1 MWIPQGLATFE
12 TKKKPKLAI
21 ATDAAAASAAIAD
34 EVVVEESGIGSD
46 RDSDSNSSSSSSSSS
61 SDSGKKKKN
70 KKSKKSKKDGKK
82 KKKSK
87 KDGKKHK
94 KSKKNKKSKTV
105 IETPAQKRVRERV
118 VAAAQREV
126 DKVLLSQAK
135 NGDLVLNK
143 LQPIVS
149 DIEVAMNK
157 PGWADVP
164 DLVKSTVERHHAKF
178 TNMMSLA
185 SSALVATEVIH
196 GIPHLKDTHKHTSGP
211 SLLSGFNRLYF
222 RVGTHAF
229 MKR

>member
-1 MWIPQGLATFE
+1 MDPEGLATFE
-12 TKKKPKLAI
+12 TKKKPRLAI

-34 EVVVEESGIGSD
+34 EVEKEESNGS
-46 RDSDSNSSSSSSSSS
+46 DSDSDSSSSSSSSSS
-61 SDSGKKKKN
+61 SDSGKKKKK

-82 KKKSK
+82 NKKSK
-87 KDGKKHK
+87 KDRRHK
-94 KSKKNKKSKTV
+94 KSKKSKKSKTV

-118 VAAAQREV
+118 LAVAQKEV
-126 DKVLLSQAK
+126 QKVLLVQAK

-143 LQPIVS
+143 LQPILS
-149 DIEVAMNK
+149 DIEAAMNK

-185 SSALVATEVIH
+185 SSALDATEVIQ

>member
-1 MWIPQGLATFE
+1 MATFE

-34 EVVVEESGIGSD
+34 EVEEEESGNGS
-46 RDSDSNSSSSSSSSS
+46 DSDSDSSSSSSSSSS
-61 SDSGKKKKN
+61 SDSGKKKKK

-82 KKKSK
+82 NKKSK
-87 KDGKKHK
+87 KDRRHK
-94 KSKKNKKSKTV
+94 KSKKSKKSKTV

-118 VAAAQREV
+118 LAVAQKEV
-126 DKVLLSQAK
+126 QKVLLSQAK
-135 NGDLVLNK
+135 NGSLVLNK

-185 SSALVATEVIH
+185 SSALDATEVIQ
-196 GIPHLKDTHKHTSGP
+196 GIPNLKDTHKHTSGP
-211 SLLSGFNRLYF
+211 SSLSGFNRLYF

>member
-1 MWIPQGLATFE
+1 MATFE
-12 TKKKPKLAI
+12 TKKKPRLAI

-34 EVVVEESGIGSD
+34 EVEEEESGNGS
-46 RDSDSNSSSSSSSSS
+46 DSDSDSDISSSSSS

-82 KKKSK
+82 NKKSK
-87 KDGKKHK
+87 KDRRHK
-94 KSKKNKKSKTV
+94 KSKKSKKSKTV

-118 VAAAQREV
+118 MAAAAKEV
-126 DKVLLSQAK
+126 QKVLLSQAK

-149 DIEVAMNK
+149 DIVAAMNK

-185 SSALVATEVIH
+185 SSALDATEVIQ
-196 GIPHLKDTHKHTSGP
+196 GIPNLKDTHKHTSGP
-211 SLLSGFNRLYF
+211 SSLSGFNRLYF

>member
-12 TKKKPKLAI
+12 TKKKPRLAI

-34 EVVVEESGIGSD
+34 EVEEEESGNGS
-46 RDSDSNSSSSSSSSS
+46 DSDSDSDSSSSSSST
-61 SDSGKKKKN
+61 DSGKKKKN

-94 KSKKNKKSKTV
+94 KSKKNKRSKTV
-105 IETPAQKRVRERV
+105 IETPAEKRVRERV
-118 VAAAQREV
+118 MAAAAKEV
-126 DKVLLSQAK
+126 QKVLLSQAK

-149 DIEVAMNK
+149 DIEAAMNK
-157 PGWADVP
+157 PGWVDVP
-164 DLVKSTVERHHAKF
+164 NLVKSTVERHHAKF
-178 TNMMSLA
+178 TNMIALA
-185 SSALVATEVIH
+185 SSALDATEVIQ

>member
-1 MWIPQGLATFE
+1 MDHEGLATFE

-34 EVVVEESGIGSD
+34 EVEEEESGNGS
-46 RDSDSNSSSSSSSSS
+46 DSDSDSSSSSSSS
-61 SDSGKKKKN
+61 SDSGKKKKK
-70 KKSKKSKKDGKK
+70 KKSKKSKKDGKNN
-82 KKKSK
+82 KKSK
-87 KDGKKHK
+87 KDRRHK
-94 KSKKNKKSKTV
+94 KSKKNKKSRTV
-105 IETPAQKRVRERV
+105 IETPAEKRVRERV
-118 VAAAQREV
+118 LAVAQKEV
-126 DKVLLSQAK
+126 QKVLLSQAK
-135 NGDLVLNK
+135 NGNLVLNK

-149 DIEVAMNK
+149 DIEAAMNK

-185 SSALVATEVIH
+185 SSALDATEVIQ
-196 GIPHLKDTHKHTSGP
+196 GIPNLKDTHKHTSGP
-211 SLLSGFNRLYF
+211 SSLSDFNRLYF

>member
-1 MWIPQGLATFE
+1 MATFE

-34 EVVVEESGIGSD
+34 EVEEEESGNGS
-46 RDSDSNSSSSSSSSS
+46 DSDSDSSSSSSSSS
-61 SDSGKKKKN
+61 SNDSGKKKKNKKN
-70 KKSKKSKKDGKK
+70 KKSKKSKKDEKK
-82 KKKSK
+82 NKKSK
-87 KDGKKHK
+87 KDRRHK
-94 KSKKNKKSKTV
+94 KSKKSKKSKTV

-118 VAAAQREV
+118 LAVAQKEV
-126 DKVLLSQAK
+126 QKVLLSQAK
-135 NGDLVLNK
+135 NGSLVLNK

-149 DIEVAMNK
+149 DIEAAMNK

-185 SSALVATEVIH
+185 SSALDATEVIQ
-196 GIPHLKDTHKHTSGP
+196 GIPNLKDTHKHTSGP
-211 SLLSGFNRLYF
+211 SSLSGFNRLYF

>member
-1 MWIPQGLATFE
+1 MATFE
-12 TKKKPKLAI
+12 TKKKPRLAI

-34 EVVVEESGIGSD
+34 EVEEEESGNGS
-46 RDSDSNSSSSSSSSS
+46 DSDSDSSSSSSSSS

-94 KSKKNKKSKTV
+94 KSKKNKRSKTV

-126 DKVLLSQAK
+126 EKVLLSQAK

-149 DIEVAMNK
+149 DIEAAMNK

-185 SSALVATEVIH
+185 SSALVSTEVIH

>member
-34 EVVVEESGIGSD
+34 EVEEEESGNGS
-46 RDSDSNSSSSSSSSS
+46 DSDSDSDSSSNSSSSS

-126 DKVLLSQAK
+126 EKVLLAQAK

-149 DIEVAMNK
+149 DIEAAMNK
-157 PGWADVP
+157 PGWVDVP
-164 DLVKSTVERHHAKF
+164 NLVKSTVERHHAKF
-178 TNMMSLA
+178 TNMIALA
-185 SSALVATEVIH
+185 SSALDATEVIQ

-211 SLLSGFNRLYF
+211 SSLSGFNRLYF
-222 RVGTHAF
+222 CVGTHAR

>member
-1 MWIPQGLATFE
+1 MATFE
-12 TKKKPKLAI
+12 TKKKPRLAI

-34 EVVVEESGIGSD
+34 EVEEEENGS
-46 RDSDSNSSSSSSSSS
+46 DSDSDSDSSSSSSSS

-94 KSKKNKKSKTV
+94 KSKKNKRSKTV
-105 IETPAQKRVRERV
+105 IETPAEKRVRERV
-118 VAAAQREV
+118 MAAAAKEV
-126 DKVLLSQAK
+126 QKVLLSQAK

-149 DIEVAMNK
+149 DIEAAMNK
-157 PGWADVP
+157 PGWVDVP
-164 DLVKSTVERHHAKF
+164 NLVKSTVERHHAKF
-178 TNMMSLA
+178 TNMMALA
-185 SSALVATEVIH
+185 NSALVANEVIQ

-211 SLLSGFNRLYF
+211 SSLSGFNRLYF

>member
-34 EVVVEESGIGSD
+34 EVEEEESGNGS
-46 RDSDSNSSSSSSSSS
+46 DSDSDSSSSSSSSS
-61 SDSGKKKKN
+61 SDSGKKNKSKKHKKSKKGGKQN
-70 KKSKKSKKDGKK
+70 KKSKKG
-82 KKKSK
+82 
-87 KDGKKHK
+87 GKKHK
-94 KSKKNKKSKTV
+94 KSKKNKRSKTV

-126 DKVLLSQAK
+126 EKVLLAQAK

-149 DIEVAMNK
+149 DIEAAMNK
-157 PGWADVP
+157 PGWVDVP
-164 DLVKSTVERHHAKF
+164 NLVKSTVERHHAKF
-178 TNMMSLA
+178 TNMMALA
-185 SSALVATEVIH
+185 SSALVATEVIQ